1 MRYMICFAPKQRS
14 ENVQTEYHNKFEEAV
29 IRYTVLCSNCEDV
42 VLADTLE
49 GKIMRHYSF
58 RHSANG
64 VSVTNY

>member
-29 IRYTVLCSNCEDV
+29 IRYTVLCNNCEDV

-64 VSVTNY
+64 VSIANY